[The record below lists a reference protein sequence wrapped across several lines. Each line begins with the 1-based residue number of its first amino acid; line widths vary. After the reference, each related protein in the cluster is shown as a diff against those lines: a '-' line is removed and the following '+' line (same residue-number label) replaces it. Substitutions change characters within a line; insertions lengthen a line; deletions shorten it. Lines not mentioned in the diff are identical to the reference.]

1 VGFAKAPART
11 DDDVV
16 RLEDALRERLT
27 VSSRHMSPPRSRR
40 PALSDVE
47 LDVLKGIAAGVSQAA
62 LARRLGLGEALVAA
76 HVARILEK
84 LGVVTA
90 AEAPS

>member
-1 VGFAKAPART
+1 
-11 DDDVV
+11 
-16 RLEDALRERLT
+16 
-27 VSSRHMSPPRSRR
+27 VSE
-40 PALSDVE
+40 VE
-47 LDVLKGIAAGVSQAA
+47 LDVLMGIAAGVSLAA